1 MAAAEA
7 SKIIVTPGGQ
17 TQIISP
23 DTWRGDGDPASRTP
37 PGQTLTRKWPVLHYG
52 SVPVIRPEDWQLRVW
67 GLCENPYTLTWQQFM
82 ELPRVDLICD
92 IHCVTQWSRLDN
104 TFTGVAIRT
113 LVEMARPKP
122 EARFVMQYGAS
133 APNRDWTT
141 NLPIDEFADD
151 DCILATHHDGQPI
164 SAEHGAPVRAVVPK
178 LYFWKGAKWISG
190 IEFRAGD
197 APGFWEINGYHMHGD
212 PWKEERF
219 GW

>member
-1 MAAAEA
+1 MPEA
-7 SKIIVTPGGQ
+7 SKVIEKPGER

-23 DTWRGDGDPASRTP
+23 DTWRGGGDPAARTP

-52 SVPVIRPEDWQLRVW
+52 SVPKIRPEDWQLRVW
-67 GLCENPYTLTWQQFM
+67 GLCENPYTLSWQQLM
-82 ELPRVDLICD
+82 DLPQVDLICD

-104 TFTGVAIRT
+104 TFTGVSIRT
-113 LVEMARPKP
+113 LVEMAKPKP
-122 EARFVMQYGAS
+122 EATFVMQHGAS
-133 APNRDWTT
+133 APNSDWTT

-151 DCILATHHDGQPI
+151 DCILATHHEGQPI
-164 SAEHGAPVRAVVPK
+164 SADHGAPVRAVVPK

-190 IEFRAGD
+190 IEFRAAD

-212 PWKEERF
+212 PWTEERF